1 LFNGAVQISWFEND
15 IDLAHKAAEHFIF
28 HGPEYHGLG
37 KGISVAEQSRVIDTA
52 SFTLNVLESI
62 NNKSKEEPFNFAI
75 AGYGTGKSH
84 LGVTLATLL
93 SEPQSEVSK
102 NILRN
107 IKLADS
113 EIADSVSKLLGQP
126 YLVVA
131 INGMNNFDLIG
142 ELIRQI
148 LEAIKNNNLDT
159 SVLENLKP
167 RFKDAIRFVES
178 FKDGIKLELKSQF
191 GSDCRIEDIVYSLQ
205 VFDEEV
211 YRKIS
216 DIYEQKMGRPLAN
229 VFQESL
235 SDFLSVVKQNYC
247 GNGKPFAGI
256 IIIFDEFGRY
266 MEFSVK
272 QPHIA
277 GAGALQQLF
286 EGVQANSENLF
297 LLSFIQYELPAYI
310 SRIAPEL
317 RNELNRYVTRFH
329 SSKRHELSTN
339 LETLIANLIEKKDI
353 DKINEHINSM
363 AYSTEQIHG
372 LIQKWFARDIENHLL
387 WQDLDQFER
396 LICKG
401 CWPLHP
407 VSVWVLYK
415 LASGGKTL
423 QQRSVLSLLDD
434 IISEYENKKVEN
446 GQAIVPAELCNKSLV
461 KEFISAEESGQ
472 QGALA
477 HGYEAA
483 KLKYINEFNKA
494 DDLILKAVLIM
505 AKSEINV
512 TSKDEYLYAMSIF
525 SGSDHDKVLSI
536 LQKLEGELAV
546 LEWNESINRFDIAG
560 DAVPKR
566 AFISELNTRVKK
578 VSSTER
584 AEHFSQNFK
593 RWFDIEEYKSDFGPN
608 NKITTRDWH
617 YNIYCTNVENIEG
630 QVNYCL
636 RSWKDALKV
645 DNLKGQLLYCYL
657 GPESDY
663 ESVIEKFKETVSDSF
678 DELKIER
685 ELGAPLAV
693 MFIKDEDGSF
703 SEKVA
708 EYWILTEEM
717 PNEQETESK
726 YKNFILD
733 RTNIVKEEL
742 NNKFEQLKAERH
754 FCFATESKLNSTKMS
769 ALLEELFDTVY
780 KKRIPFPFD
789 GFNTAGGNAAKDC
802 QIFTKELFRGGLDKE
817 WLTAR
822 SGDELNRGHNVLDKS
837 WGIFTESGSVSLKP
851 KNSILREIIEQIDAK
866 LYEESGE
873 PEEDLNFL
881 PLNLGEL
888 IRELCAPP
896 FGCNLSSAGMIS
908 AYFVGR
914 RKKELNTYLDDK
926 IISIENW
933 LSEAFPNKSTAPLDL
948 HILERTI
955 IQKVSGKALSEWEV
969 LLENWETELSLKGK
983 VKFMQNAE
991 VLNKRVVVPQQLY
1004 HRYALLRKD
1013 SEDARLRLKQ
1023 VQRMINEANDKTEEG
1038 YEKNNLINLTWGA
1051 AGLTD
1056 VLNILKSDSDQWGT
1070 ANNQKITDSI
1080 GKARLKVQE
1089 EYPAW
1094 LEKQSVRNYN
1104 DIGKFK
1110 NFMLNK
1116 VGSNLEKLD
1125 LKEEI
1130 ELLKEHVKEV
1140 EENVKY
1146 FEAMNNLT
1154 QEINSTLLN
1163 NIITASTSIET
1174 LNDYLRQTDLLL
1186 NKLSEAK
1193 YWTHLI
1199 NMDVEG
1205 NVKKLKE
1212 FEAKCN
1218 KQIEK
1223 YKERMMKLLDID
1235 SISNQNDI
1243 DYWKNE
1249 VQALLL
1255 AFDNSG
1261 KDLEDLRFIQGY
1273 LNIIENHFNR
1283 LLADTLTD
1291 AKLMQECNNLM
1302 QECHDSFDGDPP
1314 LDNENIYESML
1325 RTVRARRK
1333 KKADEWIQMNVPKLE
1348 NIKEMDAIKATQIK
1362 SQLTYAPNLLSEEQM
1377 QTVRTSLIAC
1387 DDRIDELDVEGLVA
1401 KFKAL
1406 SKSAKKAFI
1415 ESIKPLL

>member
-15 IDLAHKAAEHFIF
+15 IDLAHKAAEHFVF

-37 KGISVAEQSRVIDTA
+37 KSSSVAEQSRVIDTA

-102 NILRN
+102 NILGN
-107 IKLADS
+107 IELADS

-131 INGMNNFDLIG
+131 INGMNNFDLAG
-142 ELIRQI
+142 ELIRQM
-148 LEAIKNNNLDT
+148 LEAIKNNKLDT

-167 RFKDAIRFVES
+167 RFKEAIKFIES
-178 FKDGIKLELKSQF
+178 FKDGIKLELEDQF
-191 GSDCRIEDIVYSLQ
+191 GSDYRIEDIVYSLQ
-205 VFDEEV
+205 IFDEDV
-211 YRKIS
+211 YKKIC
-216 DIYEQKMGRPLAN
+216 DIYEQKMDRPLAN
-229 VFQESL
+229 VYQESL
-235 SDFLSVVKQNYC
+235 SDFLGVVKQNYC
-247 GNGKPFAGI
+247 GSGKPFAGI

-266 MEFSVK
+266 MEFSVQ

-277 GAGALQQLF
+277 GPGALQQLF

-339 LETLIANLIEKKDI
+339 LETLIANLIEKKEI

-363 AYSTEQIHG
+363 AYSSEQIHG
-372 LIQKWFARDIENHLL
+372 LIQKWFARDIENHVL
-387 WQDLDQFER
+387 WQDLDQFES

-434 IISEYENKKVEN
+434 VIREYENKNVEN
-446 GQAIVPAELCNKSLV
+446 GQTIVPAELCNKSLV
-461 KEFISAEESGQ
+461 QEFISAEESGQ

-483 KLKYINEFNKA
+483 KLRYINEFNRA
-494 DDLILKAVLIM
+494 DDLILKTVLIM

-512 TSKDEYLYAMSIF
+512 SSKDEYLDAMSIF
-525 SGSDHDKVLSI
+525 SGSDHEKVLSV

-593 RWFDIEEYKSDFGPN
+593 RWFDIEEYNSDFGPN

-617 YNIYCTNVENIEG
+617 YNIYFTNVENIEG

-645 DNLKGQLLYCYL
+645 DELKGQLIYCYL
-657 GPESDY
+657 GPESDL
-663 ESVIEKFKETVSDSF
+663 EAVKEKFKDIINNSF
-678 DELKIER
+678 NELKIEKKI
-685 ELGAPLAV
+685 GAPLTL
-693 MFIKDEDGSF
+693 MLIKDEDGSF

-742 NNKFEQLKAERH
+742 NSKFEQLKAKRH
-754 FCFATESKLNSTKMS
+754 FCFATESELHSTKMS
-769 ALLEELFDTVY
+769 ALLEELFDIVY

-789 GFNTAGGNAAKDC
+789 GFHTAGGNAAKDC

-822 SGDELNRGHNVLDKS
+822 SGDELNRAHNVLDKS

-851 KNSILREIIEQIDAK
+851 KNSVLREIIENIDAK

-896 FGCNLSSAGMIS
+896 FGCNLSSAGMII

-914 RKKELNTYLDDK
+914 RKKELNIYLDDK

-933 LSEAFPNKSTAPLDL
+933 LAEAFPNRSKAPLDL
-948 HILERTI
+948 PILERTV

-969 LLENWETELSLKGK
+969 LLENWEAELSLKGK

-991 VLNKRVVVPQQLY
+991 VLNNRVVVPQQLY

-1013 SEDARLRLKQ
+1013 SEDARFRIKQ
-1023 VQRMINEANDKTEEG
+1023 VQKMINEANDNLVEG
-1038 YEKNNLINLTWGA
+1038 YDQNNIKLLTWGA
-1051 AGLTD
+1051 AELKD
-1056 VLNILKSDSDQWGT
+1056 VLNILESEPEKWGT
-1070 ANNQKITDSI
+1070 KNNQKISDEV
-1080 GKARLKVQE
+1080 GKARIKVQKE
-1089 EYPAW
+1089 FSSW
-1094 LEKQSVRNYN
+1094 LEKQTVNN
-1104 DIGKFK
+1104 FNELDKFK
-1110 NFMLNK
+1110 FLMLERI
-1116 VGSNLEKLD
+1116 GGNLEKLG
-1125 LKEEI
+1125 LVEEYDS
-1130 ELLKEHVKEV
+1130 LVEHVKVV
-1140 EENVKY
+1140 EENVK
-1146 FEAMNNLT
+1146 FFKAMNKMS
-1154 QEINSTLLN
+1154 QDVNSMIQSNT
-1163 NIITASTSIET
+1163 ITASTSIAT
-1174 LNDYLRQTDLLL
+1174 LNDYLRQADELLDRL
-1186 NKLSEAK
+1186 EEAR

-1199 NMDVEG
+1199 STDVKG
-1205 NVKKLKE
+1205 NEEKLRE
-1212 FEAKCN
+1212 FMGKCN
-1218 KQIEK
+1218 KQIEIF
-1223 YKERMMKLLDID
+1223 KERMMKILDIV
-1235 SISNQNDI
+1235 SISSQNDI
-1243 DYWKNE
+1243 DFWRNE
-1249 VQALLL
+1249 VNTLLL

-1261 KDLEDLRFIQGY
+1261 KDLEDLRFVQNY
-1273 LNIIENHFNR
+1273 LSMIENHLSK
-1283 LLADTLTD
+1283 LLDDNLTD
-1291 AKLMQECNNLM
+1291 TQLILESKRLKQECY
-1302 QECHDSFDGDPP
+1302 ESFDGDPP
-1314 LDNENIYESML
+1314 LDNESIYESML
-1325 RTVRARRK
+1325 SSIRNIRIN
-1333 KKADEWIQMNVPKLE
+1333 KADKWMHINVPKIE
-1348 NIKEMDAIKATQIK
+1348 QIKEMDAIGATQIK
-1362 SQLTYAPNLLSEEQM
+1362 NQLKNAPNLLSEEQM
-1377 QTVRTSLIAC
+1377 QTVRAALIAS

-1401 KFKAL
+1401 KFNAL
-1406 SKSAKKAFI
+1406 SESAKKSFI
-1415 ESIKPLL
+1415 ESIKHLL